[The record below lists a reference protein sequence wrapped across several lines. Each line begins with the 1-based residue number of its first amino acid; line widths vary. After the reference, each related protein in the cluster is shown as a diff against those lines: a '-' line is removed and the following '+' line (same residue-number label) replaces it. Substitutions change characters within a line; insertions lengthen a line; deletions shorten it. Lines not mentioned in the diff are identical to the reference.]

1 MIPESLLSIREIS
14 AERIRAFLFLAER
27 MKQTPEKF
35 SAILK
40 NRTVLQF
47 FVENSTRTRMSF
59 EAATRKLGGTNIAFT
74 VGTSSLAK
82 GETLLDTVQTIRR
95 YGVDSVVMRNYSGG
109 SPKLI
114 ADVLKLPVVNAG
126 DGQHE
131 HPTQALLDSL
141 TLAQQWGVD
150 WSKSNPLPFKS
161 KRVMIIGDILHS
173 RVARSN
179 IHCLTKLGAEVI
191 LCAPRT
197 LLPSDFTLFP
207 RVQIEMRPDAALKEI
222 DAVMCLRIQFER
234 QNQQQ
239 IPSKEEYR
247 HFWGLTVERA
257 KSLRKDAVILHPA
270 PMNRGIEIDSEVA
283 DSAQSLILKQVENGV
298 WTRMAVLGSL
308 LNPEA
313 LANRTSEAGIKSE
326 VIPS

>member
-1 MIPESLLSIREIS
+1 MIPESLLTIREINS
-14 AERIRAFLFLAER
+14 ERIQAYLHLAAR
-27 MKQTPEKF
+27 MKQAPEKF
-35 SAILK
+35 SHLLK

-74 VGTSSLAK
+74 VGTSSLSK
-82 GETLLDTVQTIRR
+82 GETLLDTVQTICR
-95 YGVDSVVMRNYSGG
+95 YGVNSVVMRNYSGG
-109 SPKLI
+109 TPKLI
-114 ADVLKLPVVNAG
+114 ADVLKLPIVNAG

-131 HPTQALLDSL
+131 HPTQALLDSF
-141 TLAQQWGVD
+141 TLAQHWGIE
-150 WSKSNPLPFKS
+150 WSAGAKNPFKN
-161 KRVMIIGDILHS
+161 KTVMIIGDILHS

-197 LLPSDFTLFP
+197 LLPSDFSLFP
-207 RVQIEMRPDAALKEI
+207 KVQIESRPDYALKQV
-222 DAVMCLRIQFER
+222 DAVMCLRIQVER

-257 KSLRKDAVILHPA
+257 KTLRKDAAILHPA

-298 WTRMAVLGSL
+298 WARMAVLGSL
-308 LNPEA
+308 LNPEGVPA
-313 LANRTSEAGIKSE
+313 
-326 VIPS
+326 

>member
-1 MIPESLLSIREIS
+1 MIPESLLTIREIS
-14 AERIRAFLFLAER
+14 AERIQAFLILSER
-27 MKQTPEKF
+27 MKQAPENF
-35 SAILK
+35 SHLLK
-40 NRTVLQF
+40 SRTVLQF

-109 SPKLI
+109 SPKLL
-114 ADVLKLPVVNAG
+114 ADVLQLPIVNAG

-141 TLAQQWGVD
+141 TLAQHWAVD
-150 WSKSNPLPFKS
+150 WSKINAMPFKN
-161 KRVMIIGDILHS
+161 KKVMIIGDILHS

-197 LLPSDFTLFP
+197 LLPSDFSLFP
-207 RVQIEMRPDAALKEI
+207 KVQIETRPDHALKEI
-222 DAVMCLRIQFER
+222 DAVMCLRIQVER

-257 KSLRKDAVILHPA
+257 KTLRKEAVILHPA

-298 WTRMAVLGSL
+298 WARMAVLGSL
-308 LNPEA
+308 LNPEGVA
-313 LANRTSEAGIKSE
+313 GVKNEAVKS
-326 VIPS
+326 